1 MIIYGKQLFLHIL
14 SNKTNIIKCVYLA
27 KECDKAI
34 FNKIIKSNLEVK
46 RVDFKK
52 AQALAKGGN
61 HQGFLAEVE
70 DFSFY
75 DISEIKK
82 FDKIVILYELSD
94 VGNIGAIIRTAY
106 ALGIQGVVIVAKN
119 IAIEGVVRASSGA
132 AYEIPVCIY
141 QNGLSLVNEL
151 KQSGFSVYATAN
163 GGKDVRDTK
172 FKMKMALIM
181 GSEGEGIPKKVV
193 SKSDLCVGICMKNGF
208 DSLNVSAAFAIIC
221 DRIMNE

>member
-14 SNKTNIIKCVYLA
+14 GSKTNIIKCVYLA

-34 FNKIIKSNLEVK
+34 FNKTIKSNLEVK

-82 FDKIVILYELSD
+82 FDKIVILYELND

-141 QNGLSLVNEL
+141 PNGLSLINEL